1 MQIRLKKKGRDYV
14 RIECEWSNET
24 NARRYHSSH
33 TQEMLFW
40 QMRVFLNAI
49 KSFAHGSR

>member
-1 MQIRLKKKGRDYV
+1 MQIRLEKKKGRDYV
-14 RIECEWSNET
+14 RIECEWSNEI
-24 NARRYHSSH
+24 NATR
-33 TQEMLFW
+33 EILFW

>member
-1 MQIRLKKKGRDYV
+1 V

-33 TQEMLFW
+33 TREMLFW

-49 KSFAHGSR
+49 KSFTRFTLSKYDPKLVCTAA